1 MKLTLLN
8 ADVEQINSHS
18 LLLTFVTGLFIGA
31 VTKGRLH
38 NFDLPKAVNAEPMIT
53 TAAPMYAQ

>member
-8 ADVEQINSHS
+8 ADVEKNNHS
-18 LLLTFVTGLFIGA
+18 LLRTFVTGVFIGA

-38 NFDLPKAVNAEPMIT
+38 TCVLPKAVNAEAMIT
-53 TAAPMYAQ
+53 TAAPIDAQ